1 MKRAFVG
8 LWVCLMIAMLP
19 SVVIGQQIKV
29 KTLDEMLIDNR
40 ADTSLILSLESFV
53 TMVLRNHP
61 VVKQADLLP
70 ENAKQEIRLA
80 RGAFDP
86 KLTSSWDVKNF
97 DDKEYYDLFN
107 TTLKIPTWFPVD
119 PKISVD
125 RNRGQFVNPENQIPL
140 PDDFR
145 QVTAGLSL
153 PIGRGLLIDQRR
165 ATVQQAEIFSKIT
178 DAERI
183 KLINKVLLSAS
194 KDYWEWYFTFYNYL
208 LIDESLSISEDIY
221 RRVKSDFEFGE
232 VAAIDTVQAAITL
245 QNRKVDRQSAL
256 IDFRRAGLLLSNY
269 LWGEMEEPMELE
281 DNVVPDLDFRM
292 NMMGS
297 AVPLDSLVSLALE
310 RHPELVKTNLKLNQL
325 DIDRRLARENLK
337 PRIDINYNIINS
349 PINSQGDFTDVQLRN
364 NYKFGIE
371 FEFPLFLRKER
382 SKLRQTKIKIEQ
394 TGYELGLLER
404 EIVNDIR
411 ASSFELTNTIRML
424 GLMQEAV
431 ENYQTLLNAEIL
443 NLDFGEADQFKI
455 NFQQDKLLE
464 AQIKLM
470 KMRANMEKARVTL
483 YWSAGLPYL
492 NFNQDGAN

>member
-1 MKRAFVG
+1 MV
-8 LWVCLMIAMLP
+8 VILP
-19 SVVIGQQIKV
+19 YAVIGQQIKV
-29 KTLDEMLIDNR
+29 KTLEQMLIDNR
-40 ADTSLILSLESFV
+40 ADTSLILSQESFIA
-53 TMVLRNHP
+53 MVLSNHP

-86 KLTSSWDVKNF
+86 KLTSTWDVKNF
-97 DDKEYYDLFN
+97 KDTEYYDIFN
-107 TTLKIPTWFPVD
+107 TTLKVPTWFPVD
-119 PKISVD
+119 PKVSVD
-125 RNRGQFVNPENQIPL
+125 RNRGVFLNPENAIPST
-140 PDDFR
+140 DDFR

-165 ATVQQAEIFSKIT
+165 ATVRQAEIFSKIT
-178 DAERI
+178 DADRI

-208 LIDESLSISEDIY
+208 LIDESLTISEDIY

-256 IDFRRAGLLLSNY
+256 IGFRRAGLILSNY
-269 LWGEMEEPMELE
+269 LWGETEEPMELG
-281 DNVVPDLDFRM
+281 DNVVPDLDFKM
-292 NMMGS
+292 NMVGS

-325 DIDRRLARENLK
+325 DIDRRLAKENLK
-337 PRIDINYNIINS
+337 PRIDLNYNLINS
-349 PINSQGDFTDVQLRN
+349 PINSQGEFVDVQLRN

-394 TGYELGLLER
+394 TGYELSLLER

-411 ASSFELTNTIRML
+411 ASSFELNNTIGML
-424 GLMQEAV
+424 SLMQEAV
-431 ENYQTLLNAEIL
+431 ENYQALLNAEIL

-492 NFNQDGAN
+492 NFNQDGVN